1 MDKGEGEM
9 SGRNLSL
16 FRMLKVM
23 ILVFGLVVVF
33 GCGQRRHPPRAEK
46 IFINAHIVTMDE
58 ENPEAEALAVGQGK
72 ILSVGST
79 KKIRDSFPGVE
90 AIDLDRKTVMP
101 GIIESHGHL
110 LSLGQSFL
118 ELNVEG
124 ITKPQEV
131 VEAVKKRVEE
141 TPPGQWITG
150 WGWDEGAWA
159 RNYPR
164 NDELSQVSP
173 ENPVY
178 LRGLHG
184 FACWVN
190 DKALDVAGITAKTP
204 DPPNGTI
211 LKHAESGKPT
221 GILSNEAQELVTRH
235 IPPLTQEQIE
245 KALQMAIEECLKH
258 GLTTVHEA
266 RTTTAMLEAFQS
278 LLKKDKLRSR
288 IYVMLDWTDE
298 DLIESYFQKG
308 PEVDPEQML
317 AVRCVKIFVDG
328 ALGSRGAAMMEP
340 YSDAPGEKGLI
351 VTSEHEVYRLTSRAL
366 KSGLQVAVHA
376 IGDRANRI
384 TLNAFRRAIKGVPET
399 KDHRLRVEHAQVV
412 ALEDIPKFAP
422 LGLVLSMQPPHCTSD
437 MPWAET
443 RVGPDRIRGAY
454 AWRSFLDSGVHLT
467 LNSDFPGETLNPFY
481 GMYAAM
487 TRQNPEGKPEG
498 GWYPDQCLSREEV
511 LKAYTVE
518 AAFSGFT
525 EDINGRILP
534 GMLADFIVLSDDIL
548 SIPVREFLSLQ
559 VEQTYLCGNLVF
571 HRKD

>member
-1 MDKGEGEM
+1 MDD
-9 SGRNLSL
+9 
-16 FRMLKVM
+16 
-23 ILVFGLVVVF
+23 
-33 GCGQRRHPPRAEK
+33 A
-46 IFINAHIVTMDE
+46 
-58 ENPEAEALAVGQGK
+58 NPEAEAFAIGQGK

-79 KKIRDSFPGVE
+79 KKIGDSFPGAEV
-90 AIDLDRKTVMP
+90 IDLDGKTVMP

-124 ITKPQEV
+124 
-131 VEAVKKRVEE
+131 VETPAAVIAKVAERVKE

-159 RNYPR
+159 RNYPTSV
-164 NDELSQVSP
+164 ELSRVSP

-190 DKALDVAGITAKTP
+190 ERALDVAGITAETP
-204 DPPNGTI
+204 DPPNGAI
-211 LKHAESGKPT
+211 LKDTESGKPT
-221 GILSNEAQELVTRH
+221 GILTNEAQELVTRH
-235 IPPLTQEQIE
+235 IPPLSQEQIE
-245 KALQMAIEECLKH
+245 KALQMAIKECLEN

-266 RTTTAMLEAFQS
+266 RTTAVMLEAFQS

-288 IYVMLDWTDE
+288 IFVMLDWTDE
-298 DLIESYFQKG
+298 DLLESCFRKG
-308 PEVDPEQML
+308 PEIDPEQML
-317 AVRCVKIFVDG
+317 FVRCVKVFVDG

-351 VTSEHEVYRLTSRAL
+351 VTSEQELVRLTSRSL

-384 TLNAFRRAIKGVPET
+384 TLNAFRKAIEDVPEA
-399 KDHRLRVEHAQVV
+399 KDHRLRIEHAQVV
-412 ALEDIPKFAP
+412 ALEDIQKFAP

-437 MPWAET
+437 MPWAEI

-487 TRQNPEGKPEG
+487 TRQNPEGQPEG

-559 VEQTYLCGNLVF
+559 VEQTYLGGNLVF
-571 HRKD
+571 SRKD

>member
-1 MDKGEGEM
+1 
-9 SGRNLSL
+9 
-16 FRMLKVM
+16 
-23 ILVFGLVVVF
+23 
-33 GCGQRRHPPRAEK
+33 
-46 IFINAHIVTMDE
+46 
-58 ENPEAEALAVGQGK
+58 
-72 ILSVGST
+72 
-79 KKIRDSFPGVE
+79 
-90 AIDLDRKTVMP
+90 
-101 GIIESHGHL
+101 
-110 LSLGQSFL
+110 
-118 ELNVEG
+118 
-124 ITKPQEV
+124 
-131 VEAVKKRVEE
+131 
-141 TPPGQWITG
+141 
-150 WGWDEGAWA
+150 
-159 RNYPR
+159 
-164 NDELSQVSP
+164 
-173 ENPVY
+173 
-178 LRGLHG
+178 
-184 FACWVN
+184 
-190 DKALDVAGITAKTP
+190 
-204 DPPNGTI
+204 
-211 LKHAESGKPT
+211 
-221 GILSNEAQELVTRH
+221 
-235 IPPLTQEQIE
+235 
-245 KALQMAIEECLKH
+245 
-258 GLTTVHEA
+258 
-266 RTTTAMLEAFQS
+266 
-278 LLKKDKLRSR
+278 
-288 IYVMLDWTDE
+288 
-298 DLIESYFQKG
+298 
-308 PEVDPEQML
+308 
-317 AVRCVKIFVDG
+317 
-328 ALGSRGAAMMEP
+328 
-340 YSDAPGEKGLI
+340 
-351 VTSEHEVYRLTSRAL
+351 
-366 KSGLQVAVHA
+366 VAVHA